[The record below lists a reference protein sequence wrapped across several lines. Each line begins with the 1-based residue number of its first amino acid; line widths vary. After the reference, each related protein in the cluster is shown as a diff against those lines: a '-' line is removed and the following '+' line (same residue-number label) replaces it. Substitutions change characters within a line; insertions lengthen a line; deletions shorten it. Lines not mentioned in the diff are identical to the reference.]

1 MEGTRLLVISC
12 PSSPQVH
19 WTTRWI
25 QDLGPHFL
33 SSIQR
38 RRWMPVVDILAAW
51 SAFFSLGGFC
61 HIHETILRSIPTG
74 SCALEFCQMWP
85 VSWSH
90 PWKILLTSF
99 GALIVH
105 LSVAGTPP
113 ACSRAEPLCFESR
126 LCWRHL
132 QPPFSLLLS
141 QSPGASQGLPLWSQ
155 QTLFKYVSLENG
167 HSPFSYISFLK
178 EEGEQNIFL
187 WIHLGDQ
194 DPFQEAAPKFSCLH
208 AGFLQTLPGRRV
220 RIFFFSM
227 CPPSKC
233 EGFILGGVANMTPL
247 KKQNPNR
254 PRFGMLEWPREPRD
268 ELTQARSD
276 YPLTSPCQAFCWLP
290 ASNTFVTDVRTLGL
304 LHSHIQQMEIV
315 VVVEPSNDIPL
326 PFRTEF
332 SSAQGPPPQP
342 PWQSSSPGQVVT
354 VSTSWHSFW
363 SQAPFTYLPAT
374 LRGLITHAPSRSSLN
389 TWVFCVQGWELECWL
404 SFCGQSQSYKE
415 GWKGRNYEVAFA
427 NCCSQFLLFQAV
439 MRFPIRQLT

>member
-1 MEGTRLLVISC
+1 MNTRLGTTFPLFNTEKKMDACCRHSCSLECIFQPWGLLPYPWDDSAVDSYWELCPGILPDVTCLLV
-12 PSSPQVH
+12 SSLENSFDFIWCFNCAPLCGWNPTCLFQGRTFVL
-19 WTTRWI
+19 WI
-25 QDLGPHFL
+25 T
-33 SSIQR
+33 
-38 RRWMPVVDILAAW
+38 PVLEAPAA
-51 SAFFSLGGFC
+51 SLF
-61 HIHETILRSIPTG
+61 
-74 SCALEFCQMWP
+74 
-85 VSWSH
+85 
-90 PWKILLTSF
+90 
-99 GALIVH
+99 
-105 LSVAGTPP
+105 PP
-113 ACSRAEPLCFESR
+113 AFPV
-126 LCWRHL
+126 
-132 QPPFSLLLS
+132 
-141 QSPGASQGLPLWSQ
+141 SPGASQGLPLWSQ